1 MQALCGDFYLD
12 LFAMHQERTTT
23 AALPLVTTSEVTSP
37 ATATGALPVIS
48 GEHVHTLPGESG
60 FREGL
65 RVAGFMCLG
74 FVVMGMGV
82 GVLVSSYGL
91 AWWVAPVL
99 SAVVFAGSVEFLLVG
114 MIAAAAP
121 LSLIVS
127 TTLIMNARHLVYGIS
142 YPLQNVRGGFAKA
155 LAVYMLC
162 DEAFAVNT
170 GPGSKN
176 YRQGRILTVSLLLW
190 ASWWGGSTLG
200 YFVGAAFLSNLA
212 GVDFVMT
219 GMFIILSIDAY
230 RAVKDHITA
239 TLAAAASIS
248 AIVFF
253 PQSMLLVALLTLVVM
268 LILRHV
274 LGSPQDAGRNE
285 TQEGQHA

>member
-1 MQALCGDFYLD
+1 MY
-12 LFAMHQERTTT
+12 QERTTT
-23 AALPLVTTSEVTSP
+23 ASLPFVTTSEVTSP

-74 FVVMGMGV
+74 FVVMGMGL

-121 LSLIVS
+121 LSLIAS

-162 DEAFAVNT
+162 DEAYAVNT
-170 GPGSKN
+170 GPGSEN

-190 ASWWGGSTLG
+190 VSWWGGSTLG

-230 RAVKDHITA
+230 RAVKDHVTA
-239 TLAAAASIS
+239 SLAAAASIT
-248 AIVFF
+248 AIILY
-253 PQSMLLVALLTLVVM
+253 PQSMLLIALLALVCF
-268 LILRHV
+268 LILRHLV
-274 LGSPQDAGRNE
+274 QGRQDVCKNS
-285 TQEGQHA
+285 TQESQYA